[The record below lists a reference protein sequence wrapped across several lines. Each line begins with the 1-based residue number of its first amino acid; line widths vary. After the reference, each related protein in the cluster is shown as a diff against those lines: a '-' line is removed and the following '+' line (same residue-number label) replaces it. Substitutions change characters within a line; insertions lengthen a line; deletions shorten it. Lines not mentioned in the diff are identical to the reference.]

1 MKLKLKDKDKV
12 VYIKKYGGSKGGVLY
27 FLGVIGA
34 LFYFIPK
41 AVTFGAGVLAFLKSL
56 VWPAILVFKLFE
68 FLKI

>member
-1 MKLKLKDKDKV
+1 MKIKEKDKV
-12 VYIKKYGGSKGGVLY
+12 VYIKKYGGSKGGMLY

-41 AVTFGAGVLAFLKSL
+41 AATFGMGVLAVLKSL